1 MAASFAGKPSSG
13 GTPAIDSPAKTMTQN
28 ATGIEVR
35 SPDRERRSR
44 LPVRMSISPTAMKR
58 AALNTAWATTS
69 ETAAKMAFPLPS
81 DIMAVIR
88 PSWLTVP
95 QASTSLASAWRRA
108 PLAPQNIVSRPT
120 VTPRPDQMSTAPST
134 GCITPIKTMPAF
146 TMVAECR

>member
-1 MAASFAGKPSSG
+1 
-13 GTPAIDSPAKTMTQN
+13 
-28 ATGIEVR
+28 
-35 SPDRERRSR
+35 
-44 LPVRMSISPTAMKR
+44 MKR
-58 AALNTAWATTS
+58 AALNTAWATTR

-81 DIMAVIR
+81 DIIAVIR

-108 PLAPQNIVSRPT
+108 PIAPQNIVSRPT

-134 GCITPIKTMPAF
+134 GCITPINTMPAF

>member
-1 MAASFAGKPSSG
+1 MKWEPVALMALLILLGAFTKSA
-13 GTPAIDSPAKTMTQN
+13 Q
-28 ATGIEVR
+28 
-35 SPDRERRSR
+35 
-44 LPVRMSISPTAMKR
+44 LPFHV
-58 AALNTAWATTS
+58 W
-69 ETAAKMAFPLPS
+69 LPS

-95 QASTSLASAWRRA
+95 HASTSLASAWRRA
-108 PLAPQNIVSRPT
+108 PIAPQNIVSRPT